1 MRSNSIFCFSI
12 DIENSVTVMEAAD
25 EVEYVVEKVLDKR
38 KNEKGQTQYLLKW
51 EGFPVEESTWE
62 RSSNLNCSKLIEEF
76 ESTQKDT
83 KMTDEKN
90 PGKEKIFPKKAKVAK
105 RNNRDTEKAK
115 TKKEKSQKKLN
126 GFERGLKAEE
136 ILGANEISG
145 AVHFLVKWEGLN
157 EANLVPA
164 KIANVKIPQMVI
176 AFYEARLAWS
186 STKPID
192 GIENII

>member
-1 MRSNSIFCFSI
+1 M
-12 DIENSVTVMEAAD
+12 D
-25 EVEYVVEKVLDKR
+25 EEQEYVVEKVLDKR

-51 EGFPVEESTWE
+51 EGFPEEESTWE

-76 ESTQKDT
+76 EATRKEKEISEEKDI
-83 KMTDEKN
+83 
-90 PGKEKIFPKKAKVAK
+90 GKENSAPKKAKVTK
-105 RNNRDTEKAK
+105 RNKVDTEKTK
-115 TKKEKSQKKLN
+115 MKKEKSHKKLN
-126 GFERGLKAEE
+126 GFERGFKAEE

-145 AVHFLVKWEGLN
+145 VVHFLIKWEGVN

-192 GIENII
+192 MKEMESKKDTS